1 MKQQNASSFATLR
14 ISTALAMLWALPVGP
29 VSAIPIQLTSGEIT
43 FVSFRFSSGD
53 EHTFVFLAGPGFEL
67 TTDGYFDTLQFSNF
81 VNYPL
86 DLLPLGSIT
95 DFSGGV
101 QVVSGQTPG
110 SPEFPP
116 PASVLYGGESYFA
129 SGDILVGTPTFAVA
143 PLITLPFIL
152 SGQIH
157 ATNFMGTDFDFEISG
172 AGTVTA
178 AFYPYPYP
186 EDQHDTF
193 LWATSAIQY
202 TIEPPP
208 IPEPTSWMLLGSG
221 LLGVAA
227 RRRSTRLNR

>member
-14 ISTALAMLWALPVGP
+14 ISTVLAMLWALPVGP

-43 FVSFRFSSGD
+43 FVSFRLSSGD
-53 EHTFVFLAGPGFEL
+53 EHTFVFLAGPGFAL
-67 TTDGYFDTLQFSNF
+67 TTDGYFDTLQFSTSNPY
-81 VNYPL
+81 VL
-86 DLLPLGSIT
+86 DLLPLGT
-95 DFSGGV
+95 TPLTFSGGV
-101 QVVSGQTPG
+101 QVVSGSNPG
-110 SPEFPP
+110 SPESPP

-129 SGDILVGTPTFAVA
+129 SGVILVGTPTFAVA
-143 PLITLPFIL
+143 PLVTLPFSL
-152 SGQIH
+152 WGQIH

-178 AFYPYPYP
+178 GFYPYPTGQ
-186 EDQHDTF
+186 DDSF
-193 LWATSAIQY
+193 LWATSRIQY